1 VNFQGHSWDRGRG
14 IWAALVASAVLHL
27 LVFGA
32 PPLAPSRTP
41 TGQPLAATLRQPM
54 SGPSAVEPDRVAAP
68 RPVGAATRKAAE
80 ARPAPLA
87 AERRGVEARTAT
99 VGGTTPAQ
107 PSAVV
112 AAAGNA
118 PADAAAA
125 SATQPAAPAGPAI
138 DANGLRQ
145 FRLALALEAARFRR
159 YPAVARD
166 AGWAGTVEVRVSFV
180 AGGRPQPPRL
190 ERSSG
195 FGPLD
200 DAALDMLGRAA
211 PRTSLPESLRGQDF
225 SVVLPV
231 VFDLST
237 E

>member
-1 VNFQGHSWDRGRG
+1 MNFQGHSWDRGRG

-87 AERRGVEARTAT
+87 AERRGVE
-99 VGGTTPAQ
+99 
-107 PSAVV
+107 
-112 AAAGNA
+112 
-118 PADAAAA
+118 
-125 SATQPAAPAGPAI
+125 APAGPAI

-231 VFDLST
+231 VFDVTT